1 MGGTA
6 PAGPAFVVSALPDG
20 WAIASLGQL
29 GLWSGGGTPSKA
41 DESLW
46 RAGTIPWVSP
56 KDMKSTVIETAQ
68 DCLSEA
74 ARGRPGFKLAQAGS
88 VLIVVRSGILQH
100 TLPVAVTTREV
111 AFNQDLK
118 ALAPFPGLNARYL
131 GLQLRAEA
139 ASILAA
145 CVKAGTTVESL
156 DFARL
161 KAFKIR
167 IAPEAEQTRIVAKLE
182 PLLARCEHVRAE
194 LDRVD
199 SLIAR
204 QRRAIQTAV
213 FHGRSGAEAGLSAD
227 VSSGWRTRPL
237 SDLIID
243 GPTNGVSPRA
253 SAGDRGTLSLRLTA
267 TTSGHLRL
275 DEPAVKRVNVA
286 LPPSSR
292 FWLEPGDLL
301 IQRANSREHVGA
313 AAIFDGPRAT
323 YIYPDLMMR
332 IRIEDPAMRRY
343 VWRYLNSPKARDYFQ
358 THAAGT
364 AGNMPKITGR
374 VLRELPVPI
383 PPNSQLA
390 AVLATLDARLSRL
403 EAVAAENA
411 RCRGLVAKL
420 ERAFLQKAFTG
431 RLVARQPGDKP
442 AIRLLER
449 FEAEGPL
456 QRGNRD
462 VKQAKPKSSTQTVQG
477 YLRHQM
483 TIWPVE
489 GMTFEQLRSEAPGAY
504 EELKDL
510 IFELMESG
518 DLTQRYDGREQKMKL
533 VRPA

>member
-1 MGGTA
+1 MSPL
-6 PAGPAFVVSALPDG
+6 PAG
-20 WAIASLGQL
+20 WATASLGQL

-56 KDMKSTVIETAQ
+56 KDMKSSVIETAQ

-88 VLIVVRSGILQH
+88 VLIVARSGILQR
-100 TLPVAVTTREV
+100 TLPVGVTTREV

-131 GLQLRAEA
+131 SLQLRAEA
-139 ASILAA
+139 ESILAA

-161 KAFKIR
+161 QAFQIR
-167 IAPEAEQTRIVAKLE
+167 IAPEAEQRRIVAKLE

-194 LDRVD
+194 LGRVD

-213 FHGRSGAEAGLSAD
+213 FQGRFGAEAGLSAD
-227 VSSGWRTRPL
+227 LPSGWRTIPL
-237 SDLIID
+237 SDLITD

-253 SAGDRGTLSLRLTA
+253 AADDGGTLSLRLTA

-275 DEPAVKRVNVA
+275 DGPAVKRVNLA
-286 LPPSSR
+286 PPPNSR

-332 IRIEDPAMRRY
+332 IRIEDPAVRRY
-343 VWRYLNSPKARDYFQ
+343 VWRYLNSPEAREYFQ

-374 VLRELPVPI
+374 VLRDLQVPLPPEGQV
-383 PPNSQLA
+383 A
-390 AVLATLDARLSRL
+390 AVLETLDARLLRL
-403 EAVAAENA
+403 DAVAAENA

-420 ERAFLQKAFTG
+420 ERAFLQKAFGG
-431 RLVARQPGDKP
+431 RLVARLPGDEP
-442 AIRLLER
+442 AIKLLER
-449 FEAEGPL
+449 FETDRRL
-456 QRGNRD
+456 QRGNGD
-462 VKQAKPKSSTQTVQG
+462 VKQAMPKSPTQTLQG
-477 YLRHQM
+477 YLRHQI

-510 IFELMESG
+510 IFELMETG
-518 DLTQRYDGREQKMKL
+518 VLTQRYDAREQKMKL
-533 VRPA
+533 LRPA